1 MNYIMFIFMAIA
13 IADILI
19 FDCRYE
25 YGNQL
30 KKGIAATGE
39 LILCMAGLMCCAP
52 LLAKVL
58 FKIFSPIFRILH
70 IDTAMIGGMFF
81 ATDMGGLS
89 IVKQMTND
97 SDIHLLSGVFL
108 SSTLGC
114 ILIFII
120 PVLFKMCRE
129 DQKEEVS
136 KGILCGITASF
147 ICPVISGLC
156 MGIPIFKILKCL
168 IPVFI
173 FIAFIVVCMLKYL
186 NGLLKVLLKFAKI
199 VEGISLIFLFFAS
212 LDTILGIRV
221 IKGMDALNT
230 KLVLIAQ
237 IGIVLMGAYPM
248 VYFISKKFGKGIHW
262 IAKQLHISDTSVSAM
277 IASLANP
284 IPAFEMIGSMESKGV
299 VVSTAFICG
308 ATACLGDYVGFLTS
322 LYPSAIGSMIIG
334 KICTGLAALALT
346 LKIAH

>member
-1 MNYIMFIFMAIA
+1 MNYIMFAFMAIA
-13 IADILI
+13 IVDILI
-19 FDCRYE
+19 FDSKYE

-39 LILCMAGLMCCAP
+39 LILCMAGLMCSAP
-52 LLAKVL
+52 LLAKAL
-58 FKIFSPIFRILH
+58 FKIFSPIFQLLH

-97 SDIHLLSGVFL
+97 SDIHL
-108 SSTLGC
+108 
-114 ILIFII
+114 
-120 PVLFKMCRE
+120 
-129 DQKEEVS
+129 
-136 KGILCGITASF
+136 
-147 ICPVISGLC
+147 
-156 MGIPIFKILKCL
+156 

-173 FIAFIVVCMLKYL
+173 FIGFIVVCMLKYL

-221 IKGMDALNT
+221 IKGMDDLNT
-230 KLVLIAQ
+230 QLVLIAQ

-248 VYFISKKFGKGIHW
+248 VYFISKKFGRGIHW

-322 LYPSAIGSMIIG
+322 LYPSAIGAMIIG
-334 KICTGLAALALT
+334 KICTGLAALALA